1 MATST
6 IKSSGGDYTSL
17 SAWEADKQADIT
29 GLGPE
34 IAECYDLDD
43 TTDVAISG
51 WTTTTSDYIEVRA
64 ATAARCDGS
73 TRAQTG
79 NTYRLSSATSGVLR
93 IDQNHVRVLGIEI
106 KCTGDGIALQTIS
119 SASGSD
125 VRVEDCV
132 ISSNGASASTA
143 YTCLVTTTNLNLTL
157 RNCIITG
164 KRRALDCRNSATVTI
179 DHCTIYTDA
188 AALGVV
194 ADSELTCTN
203 TYSGGHSSEDFW
215 TGGAAPSG
223 SNNASSD
230 TSASTDYT
238 SSLTSKSAANQFT
251 NPSISDS
258 TMDFTLKAT
267 ADLVDNGTGSVAQDI
282 SDTNRSGTVDIGAFE
297 YISGG
302 ATYTL
307 TADGGS
313 FTLTGGAAGLA
324 AGRKLTAAQGSFT
337 LTGGS
342 AGLAVTRKLTAAQGS
357 FTLTG
362 GDVTFTYNGSATY
375 TLTAEQGS
383 FTLTG
388 GAVTFGRTY
397 AIAADGGSYA
407 LTGGNANFTYSG
419 GAATGGGHLYKFLN
433 PPTRKEFK
441 AAQVVQE
448 VAKKQVEQEAKTQKP
463 IPENSRIAELRKALK
478 EKEIRL
484 KKEHAEQLERA
495 RDQAIIDAIRQQE
508 IYQNILTEK
517 KHRELEQEQLLIQM
531 MILMVESL

>member
-43 TTDVAISG
+43 TTDVGISG
-51 WTTTTSDYIEVRA
+51 WTTTATDYIEIKA

-79 NTYRLSSATSGVLR
+79 NTYRLSSAASGVLR
-93 IDQNHVRVLGIEI
+93 IDQNHVRVSGIEI
-106 KCTGDGIALQTIS
+106 KCTGDGIAIQTIS

-125 VRVEDCV
+125 VRFEDCV

-143 YTCLVTTTNLNLTL
+143 YTCLVTTANLNLTL

-164 KRRALDCRNSATVTI
+164 KRRALDCRNSASVTI

-223 SNNASSD
+223 SHNASSD

-238 SSLTSKSAANQFT
+238 SSLTSKSATNQFT
-251 NPSISDS
+251 SPSISDS

-267 ADLVDNGTGSVAQDI
+267 ADLVDNGTGSYATDI
-282 SDTNRSGTVDIGAFE
+282 AGNTRSGTVDIGAFE

-302 ATYTL
+302 TTHEVAAAFSQNHGCSLTK
-307 TADGGS
+307 TADYSASAAFSQS
-313 FTLTGGAAGLA
+313 FSMSQGGAADFS
-324 AGRKLTAAQGSFT
+324 TAAPFSQSFDAIVANVATLVAQAQTGITSSMVADSTAIINAGATVHTTYTTIAASGLTIQAAALIAVNHAMSAGQDVSIEALADFSVSCGLLCAAVNDATASADFAMVSGVVAETVAILNVQAQLGITSGVSVTRTFTTDAGISCSITSSFT
-337 LTGGS
+337 ASGAIQVIGS
-342 AGLAVTRKLTAAQGS
+342 VTTPGSRTMTILAENR
-357 FTLTG
+357 TLTISLE
-362 GDVTFTYNGSATY
+362 NR
-375 TLTAEQGS
+375 TLTIE
-383 FTLTG
+383 
-388 GAVTFGRTY
+388 
-397 AIAADGGSYA
+397 
-407 LTGGNANFTYSG
+407 
-419 GAATGGGHLYKFLN
+419 
-433 PPTRKEFK
+433 E
-441 AAQVVQE
+441 
-448 VAKKQVEQEAKTQKP
+448 
-463 IPENSRIAELRKALK
+463 
-478 EKEIRL
+478 
-484 KKEHAEQLERA
+484 
-495 RDQAIIDAIRQQE
+495 
-508 IYQNILTEK
+508 
-517 KHRELEQEQLLIQM
+517 
-531 MILMVESL
+531 